1 MTKIKQFI
9 LDNKGV
15 IFLISILI
23 FFILINLLP
32 FLFKDDTIEVVI
44 EDEEEVF
51 ISSLL
56 PITDVSGKE
65 LEVSNIQEG
74 IIGYSEFSL
83 KLDKEVKDTV
93 KYEIYLEDVTE
104 KDVFKYNYIKVY
116 LTDENGTPYKQF
128 GGNVAPSYSDMK
140 SSLKYP
146 SKRILLS
153 DTISGDEIKSYKLRI
168 WVADTYVLDNNLKE
182 FKGKISVETIY

>member
-32 FLFKDDTIEVVI
+32 FLFRDDSVHVVI
-44 EDEEEVF
+44 EDEEDVF

-65 LEVSNIQEG
+65 LDVSNIQEG

-83 KLDKEVKDTV
+83 KLNKEVKDTV

-116 LTDENGTPYKQF
+116 LTDENGIPYKQF
-128 GGNVAPSYSDMK
+128 GGNMAPSYSDMK

-146 SKRILLS
+146 SKRIILS
-153 DTISGDEIKSYKLRI
+153 DKISGDEIKSYKLRI

>member
-9 LDNKGV
+9 LDNKGI

-32 FLFKDDTIEVVI
+32 FLFRDDSVHVVI
-44 EDEEEVF
+44 EDEEDVF

-65 LEVSNIQEG
+65 LDVSNIQEG

-83 KLDKEVKDTV
+83 KLNKEVKDTV
-93 KYEIYLEDVTE
+93 KYEIYLEDVTK

-116 LTDENGTPYKQF
+116 LTDDNDIPYKQF
-128 GGNVAPSYSDMK
+128 GGNIAPSYSDMK

-146 SKRILLS
+146 SKRIILS
-153 DTISGDEIKSYKLRI
+153 DKISGDEIKSYKLRI
-168 WVADTYVLDNNLKE
+168 WAADTYVLDNNLKE